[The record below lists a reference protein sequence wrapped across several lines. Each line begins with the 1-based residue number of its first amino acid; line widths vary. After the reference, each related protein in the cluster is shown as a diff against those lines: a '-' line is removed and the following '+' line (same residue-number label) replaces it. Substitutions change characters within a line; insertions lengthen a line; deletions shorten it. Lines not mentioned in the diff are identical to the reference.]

1 MKLILLGAPGAGKG
15 TQADI
20 IKKKLNIPTI
30 STGNILRAAVKNGT
44 PTGLKAKE
52 YMDAG
57 KLVPDEVIIGIINE
71 RLQESDC
78 ANGYILDGVPR
89 TIAQAEALEQAGI
102 RFDAVVAIEIHCG
115 GYHTGD
121 PAGVGSGRMITLKSP
136 HEIELMRRAGKI
148 TAAARA
154 LARDMV
160 KPGVTTAQIDKAVF
174 QFIKEQGATPSFL
187 HYNGYPASVCVS
199 VNDEIIHGIPGK
211 RVLQEGDIVSVDVGA
226 FIGGF
231 HGDCAGT
238 YPCGQVSDEAL
249 RLIRVTQ
256 QSFFEGMK
264 YAREGY
270 RLSDISAAVQAYVEA
285 NGFSVVREYVGH
297 GVGRQMHEAP
307 EVPNYGKPGHGP
319 RLLRGMTI
327 AVEPMVNAGTAAI
340 RQMPDGWTVRTADG
354 KNAAHYE
361 NTVLI
366 TAGEPELLTDPE
378 KSLV

>member
-1 MKLILLGAPGAGKG
+1 
-15 TQADI
+15 
-20 IKKKLNIPTI
+20 
-30 STGNILRAAVKNGT
+30 
-44 PTGLKAKE
+44 
-52 YMDAG
+52 
-57 KLVPDEVIIGIINE
+57 
-71 RLQESDC
+71 
-78 ANGYILDGVPR
+78 
-89 TIAQAEALEQAGI
+89 
-102 RFDAVVAIEIHCG
+102 
-115 GYHTGD
+115 
-121 PAGVGSGRMITLKSP
+121 MITLKSA

-174 QFIKEQGATPSFL
+174 QFIEDQGATPSFL

-256 QSFFEGMK
+256 QSFFEGLK
-264 YAREGY
+264 YAREGC

-285 NGFSVVREYVGH
+285 NGFSLVREYVGH
-297 GVGRQMHEAP
+297 GIGRKMHEPP

-327 AVEPMVNAGTAAI
+327 AVEPMVNAGSAAI
-340 RQMPDGWTVRTADG
+340 LQMPDGWTVKTADG

-361 NTVLI
+361 NTILI

>member
-1 MKLILLGAPGAGKG
+1 
-15 TQADI
+15 
-20 IKKKLNIPTI
+20 
-30 STGNILRAAVKNGT
+30 
-44 PTGLKAKE
+44 
-52 YMDAG
+52 
-57 KLVPDEVIIGIINE
+57 
-71 RLQESDC
+71 
-78 ANGYILDGVPR
+78 
-89 TIAQAEALEQAGI
+89 
-102 RFDAVVAIEIHCG
+102 
-115 GYHTGD
+115 
-121 PAGVGSGRMITLKSP
+121 MITLKSP

-154 LARDMV
+154 VARDMV

-174 QFIKEQGATPSFL
+174 QFIKEQGAIPSFL

-256 QSFFEGMK
+256 QSFFEGIK

-297 GVGRQMHEAP
+297 GIGRQMHEAP

-327 AVEPMVNAGTAAI
+327 AVEPMVNGGTAAI
-340 RQMPDGWTVRTADG
+340 KQMSDGWTVRTADG